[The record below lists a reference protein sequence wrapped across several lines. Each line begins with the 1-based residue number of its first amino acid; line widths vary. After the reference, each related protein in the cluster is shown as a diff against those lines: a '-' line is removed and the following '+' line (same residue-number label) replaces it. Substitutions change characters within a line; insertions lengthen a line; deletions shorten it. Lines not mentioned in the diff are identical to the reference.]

1 MARAAA
7 TRATDRRASEPM
19 SVAPSLPPGVRTIA
33 EQPDREG
40 LHSQGEWSAE
50 LPWLIQGITGAD
62 ADMSLFGDSPTG
74 AVVPRWQ
81 RLRDRLG
88 CRTIVHARQVHG
100 DIVLLHERVPAGLVI
115 APDADGHATREPGT
129 LLAVSVA
136 DCVPIFV
143 AAPGARAVALLH
155 GGWRGVAAGILE
167 RGVALLT
174 TSFPVE
180 PADLWVHFGPA
191 ICGACFEVGPEVPA
205 GLGLND
211 TAHVDLRAHLAHRAT
226 AAGVTPDR
234 ITVSGFCTRHGSS
247 PFYSHRGGC
256 AERQIAV
263 LAVRPE

>member
-1 MARAAA
+1 M
-7 TRATDRRASEPM
+7 
-19 SVAPSLPPGVRTIA
+19 
-33 EQPDREG
+33 
-40 LHSQGEWSAE
+40 
-50 LPWLIQGITGAD
+50 
-62 ADMSLFGDSPTG
+62 
-74 AVVPRWQ
+74 
-81 RLRDRLG
+81 
-88 CRTIVHARQVHG
+88 VHARQVHG
-100 DIVLLHERVPAGLVI
+100 DIVLLHERPPAGLLI
-115 APDADGHATREPGT
+115 APDADGHITRVPGT

-143 AAPGARAVALLH
+143 AAPGARAIALLH

-167 RGVALLT
+167 RGVALLA

-191 ICGACFEVGPEVPA
+191 ICGACFEVGPEVVA
-205 GLGLND
+205 GLGIQAND
-211 TAHVDLRAHLAHRAT
+211 GATHVDLRAHLADRAI

-234 ITVSGFCTRHGSS
+234 ISMSEFCTRHGSS